1 MFGRVF
7 AHVQHAKKRNFNFQ
21 KGKEVLLPRN
31 RDAVLPN
38 FSRAIDCATFHRD
51 WLRNDKDIDE
61 LSCFDTVSVRCN
73 CRSRRNLLHRITL
86 WVLEGTDDPWF
97 LDIILL
103 FGPCILVGKSQW
115 KERQRYW
122 QVFSPEMERTVF
134 GHRDRVRIP
143 PTPQSQ
149 DKNVECGGN
158 RRCGRDKVW
167 TWLIRQNSTFWPL
180 RSIKMVKSAI
190 FKQSRKHDLVRIR
203 TRDCGV

>member
-1 MFGRVF
+1 MGSRRDRCPLAHQEGHKNQGAHHMVSIPSRWCGQLQAKVRTLDAELTSLSRTPSARRGEKKAFLNCSVVNSWPIHIARIASIYSDQGELNAPILVENGPEMTKFSMFGHVF

-97 LDIILL
+97 L
-103 FGPCILVGKSQW
+103 
-115 KERQRYW
+115 
-122 QVFSPEMERTVF
+122 
-134 GHRDRVRIP
+134 
-143 PTPQSQ
+143 
-149 DKNVECGGN
+149 
-158 RRCGRDKVW
+158 
-167 TWLIRQNSTFWPL
+167 
-180 RSIKMVKSAI
+180 RS
-190 FKQSRKHDLVRIR
+190 
-203 TRDCGV
+203 